1 MRQSGLWF
9 EHNIVANQQTTQPQL
24 DQKMQL
30 IKIISLLSQH
40 LANLAK
46 TLAETKLSIVQGK
59 DNQYSMP
66 LNNKNTS
73 PFIEIKPSLN
83 ESLPSKPQIA
93 NYLIAQSQK
102 PTVTTKL
109 INFTNTPAT
118 LVNPIKSLTQDFFV
132 PMKQL
137 QLTATPQKLNHATV
151 NSIQSNASSNQLL
164 AINSA
169 TPSSSPK
176 IFEANF
182 SFGKTFVNQS
192 QSYLPGNQ
200 HKIDSELLH
209 LIQRHPRPTNAS
221 TSATNLMPSTPQ
233 NQSAQQPTIVGLRQP
248 ILDIQPISKGLI
260 VIKVAD
266 APPPISVSNLSGELP
281 QLKLNGVTLSPK
293 LQPEVI
299 NGESLNAKQLNTP
312 KIIQPLIL
320 SYQAIWPQMM
330 QHLTTNKPSENNIER
345 LVRHLFSGLLR
356 IQGHQLESII
366 GQRDNS
372 PTAPQQNHWQFD
384 LPLHMGDKYVPV
396 NIDIYQ
402 YQDKDKTTSRAN
414 ETSKAWGLR
423 MSFELGELGEL
434 TIDAGLKNHA
444 LSMSMWLTNESAMKR
459 AKQGL
464 NNLIDRLR
472 EAGLHIEDIHCHQ
485 GIAPATNP
493 KNHILDTQI

>member
-248 ILDIQPISKGLI
+248 ILDI
-260 VIKVAD
+260 
-266 APPPISVSNLSGELP
+266 
-281 QLKLNGVTLSPK
+281 
-293 LQPEVI
+293 
-299 NGESLNAKQLNTP
+299 
-312 KIIQPLIL
+312 
-320 SYQAIWPQMM
+320 
-330 QHLTTNKPSENNIER
+330 
-345 LVRHLFSGLLR
+345 
-356 IQGHQLESII
+356 
-366 GQRDNS
+366 
-372 PTAPQQNHWQFD
+372 
-384 LPLHMGDKYVPV
+384 
-396 NIDIYQ
+396 
-402 YQDKDKTTSRAN
+402 
-414 ETSKAWGLR
+414 
-423 MSFELGELGEL
+423 
-434 TIDAGLKNHA
+434 
-444 LSMSMWLTNESAMKR
+444 
-459 AKQGL
+459 
-464 NNLIDRLR
+464 
-472 EAGLHIEDIHCHQ
+472 
-485 GIAPATNP
+485 
-493 KNHILDTQI
+493 